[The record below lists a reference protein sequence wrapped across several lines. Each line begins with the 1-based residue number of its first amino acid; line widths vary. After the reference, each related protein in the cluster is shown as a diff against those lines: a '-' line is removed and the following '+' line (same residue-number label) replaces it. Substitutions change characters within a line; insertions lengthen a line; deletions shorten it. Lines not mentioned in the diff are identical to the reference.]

1 MDNKA
6 AIILGSSSPFR
17 RELLERLQIPFT
29 TCSPDVDETPL
40 KRESPKDL
48 SLRLSV
54 LKARA
59 VAAQHPHCVVIS
71 CDQVLELNGRPVG
84 KPGNF
89 ENAFK
94 QLSEMSGQTV
104 TFHSAM
110 TVIDAKGN
118 LQSTVVP
125 TFIRMRNLPPEGIRE
140 YLEREK
146 PFNCAGSAKIEKL
159 GIALVAECKS
169 DDPTAI
175 IGLPLIEL
183 TTMLAQAGIHVLPE
197 LN

>member
-1 MDNKA
+1 MLYEKLLDRLKLTKTSYKA
-6 AIILGSSSPFR
+6 GYLIA
-17 RELLERLQIPFT
+17 
-29 TCSPDVDETPL
+29 CSL
-40 KRESPKDL
+40 KLALPG
-48 SLRLSV
+48 V
-54 LKARA
+54 I
-59 VAAQHPHCVVIS
+59 VVTGHIVVCVVTGY
-71 CDQVLELNGRPVG
+71 DQVLELNGRPIG

>member
-1 MDNKA
+1 MKRRSKEKA
-6 AIILGSSSPFR
+6 R
-17 RELLERLQIPFT
+17 RISH
-29 TCSPDVDETPL
+29 CA
-40 KRESPKDL
+40 
-48 SLRLSV
+48 SV
-54 LKARA
+54 LKAQA
-59 VAAQHPHCVVIS
+59 VAAQHPHCVVIG

-183 TTMLAQAGIHVLPE
+183 ATMLAQAGIHVLPE